1 MTRLMLLAPVGP
13 RLLEDRMAEAFARQV
28 PITSSYESFS
38 ERPRNVGGRFEGSVS
53 EYVSTTIEFD
63 TLRKTRYIYMSAIL
77 PLQGRDRLQA

>member
-1 MTRLMLLAPVGP
+1 MSQDILATWLYTRIGTFMTRLMLLAPVGP

-53 EYVSTTIEFD
+53 EYVSTTI
-63 TLRKTRYIYMSAIL
+63 
-77 PLQGRDRLQA
+77 